1 MSASVS
7 MRRTM
12 IMLLAA
18 AALTLGACASKGPK
32 AEAPAAAGEANAG
45 AEGAGANNP
54 NAAGGGGPE
63 DEIAGPQAGMLATRV
78 IYFDFDSAE
87 IKGQGTDVVAAHAK
101 YLASHSSARVRLEG
115 HTDERGSR
123 EYNIGLGERRAQSVR
138 RALLLQGAAD
148 AQIST
153 VSYGEER
160 PAVPGH
166 DEAAWAKNRRVEII
180 YLTESPAAKP

>member
-1 MSASVS
+1 MSESVS
-7 MRRTM
+7 LRRM
-12 IMLLAA
+12 MVLLLVT
-18 AALTLGACASKGPK
+18 AALTLGACASKHPK
-32 AEAPAAAGEANAG
+32 AEAPAAPGAANAG

-54 NAAGGGGPE
+54 NAAGGGAD
-63 DEIAGPQAGMLATRV
+63 DEVAGPQAGLLAVRV
-78 IYFDFDSAE
+78 VYFDFDSAE
-87 IKGQGTDVVAAHAK
+87 IKGQGTDVVAVHAK
-101 YLASHSSARVRLEG
+101 YLAAHSSARVRLEG

-166 DEAAWAKNRRVEII
+166 DEAAWAKNRRVEIV
-180 YLTESPAAKP
+180 YLTESPTAKP